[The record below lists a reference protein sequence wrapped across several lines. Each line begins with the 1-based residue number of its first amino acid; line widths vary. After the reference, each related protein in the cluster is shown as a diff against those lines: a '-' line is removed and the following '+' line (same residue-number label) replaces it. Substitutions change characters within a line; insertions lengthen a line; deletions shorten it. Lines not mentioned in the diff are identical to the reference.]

1 MRERDPIETEWGE
14 DGRLTRL
21 ARTGML
27 DWKRSAAGAGAEGT
41 ARKTG
46 AGAPTEESG
55 AEAAKK
61 SESLR
66 PLSPLAANFMYSRV
80 L

>member
-1 MRERDPIETEWGE
+1 M
-14 DGRLTRL
+14 TRL

-27 DWKRSAAGAGAEGT
+27 YWERAAAGGGAEGT
-41 ARKTG
+41 TRKTG
-46 AGAPTEESG
+46 AGASTEESD